1 MDQTGITVCLI
12 SGFLGSGKT
21 TFLNHL
27 LKKYPRNSKLL
38 ILINEFGEE
47 SIDGALVEDPDLEM
61 LEISRGSIFCAC
73 AKGDF
78 IKALYRIAF
87 VLQPEAVVIEA
98 SGVAN
103 PTDIS
108 RDVFNPIFK
117 GMFTSLNKICIIDAA
132 NFLEQYKVFTS
143 IENQIEAA
151 DRFIVNKIDLVDK
164 RVLDRIKGVIRRH
177 NPNATFVETSF
188 SMVDQ
193 KDFIEFGAIM
203 NSRLSLESKTE
214 TEFLDNEALEKV
226 IEKILENQLAQLS
239 PPENLISITCRWDS
253 GGLDEF
259 RRIADRLPSDVA
271 RAKGFIFDKG
281 IPYLYSHV
289 GHSYDIQRFDGLRLL
304 DRSVNRV
311 VFIRSESKEKDIRS
325 MFLEQGLNLFK

>member
-1 MDQTGITVCLI
+1 MDQSGIAVCLI

-21 TFLNHL
+21 TFLNHM
-27 LKKYPRNSKLL
+27 LKEHPRDLKLL

-47 SIDGALVEDPDLEM
+47 SIDGALVEDPELEM
-61 LEISRGSIFCAC
+61 LEISKGSIFCAC
-73 AKGDF
+73 VKGDF

-132 NFLEQYKVFTS
+132 NFLEQYNVFAS

-151 DRFIVNKIDLVDK
+151 DKFIVNKIELVDK
-164 RVLDRIKGVIRRH
+164 RVLVRIKEVIRRH

-188 SMVDQ
+188 SLLDQ
-193 KDFIEFGAIM
+193 KYFVDFGAMI
-203 NSRLSLESKTE
+203 NSRSSLESETE
-214 TEFLDNEALEKV
+214 TEFLNDEALEKV
-226 IEKILENQLAQLS
+226 IDRILENQLAQLS

-253 GGLDEF
+253 GGLAEF
-259 RRIADRLPSDVA
+259 RRIADRLPSDVV
-271 RAKGFIFDKG
+271 RAKGFIFDKR

-289 GHSYDIQRFDGLRLL
+289 GHSYDIQRFDGPRLL

>member
-61 LEISRGSIFCAC
+61 LEISKGSIFCAC

-193 KDFIEFGAIM
+193 KDFIDFGAIM

-239 PPENLISITCRWDS
+239 PPENLISITFRWDS

-289 GHSYDIQRFDGLRLL
+289 GHSYDIQRFGGLRLL